1 MRKIWTSAELDFIRK
16 NKGKLSY
23 KEMSKHLRRTP
34 TAIEQKCQC
43 FIDRQERVDKV
54 LNKMDV
60 AEKKFKFNKGQKIK
74 TKRMEWTTGWD
85 TLITKGKVIMD
96 NKYFVVLDNGV
107 YKECVNKVDLYTKS
121 VVLV

>member
-1 MRKIWTSAELDFIRK
+1 MRKIWRNAELDFIRK

-34 TAIEQKCQC
+34 AAIEQKWQC
-43 FIDRQERVDKV
+43 FIDRQERVDKIV
-54 LNKMDV
+54 NKMDV
-60 AEKKFKFNKGQKIK
+60 AEKKFRFNKGQKVK

-85 TLITKGKVIMD
+85 TLITKGKVIAD